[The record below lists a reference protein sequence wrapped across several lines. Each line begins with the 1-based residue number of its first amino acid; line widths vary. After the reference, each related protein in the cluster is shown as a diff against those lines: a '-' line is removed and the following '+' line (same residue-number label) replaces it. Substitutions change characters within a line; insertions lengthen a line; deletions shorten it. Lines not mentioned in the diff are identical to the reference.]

1 MYSYPLDYLWISPK
15 GAEVYL
21 PCRNCSSG
29 VDLEKKKKK
38 KDTVEEEN
46 KLRVIQNPRE
56 L

>member
-1 MYSYPLDYLWISPK
+1 MHEYPLDYLWISPK

-29 VDLEKKKKK
+29 VNLEN

-46 KLRVIQNPRE
+46 KLRLIQNPRE
-56 L
+56 R